1 MSFAGS
7 VGAFNRIPPYQ
18 PGYVMAYAQQ
28 QISAANNYMLTLGQ
42 LSREINPPA
51 ITPEFPTVGDAPA
64 LTVPTPPTFDNI
76 VWASPNIPT
85 PFTGTLDIGQ
95 YLPDP
100 FDANPPV
107 LSFGD
112 APAPFSANVPDA
124 PGINTQFEYPDLT
137 VNLPAP
143 PSLLSISTSK
153 FDGVTIPTLAE
164 AVPTLNLVA
173 PSIREYTPGAQY
185 TSALLTSLK
194 NTLQDR
200 IDNGG
205 TGLKPEIEE
214 AIWNR
219 GRDREYRQ
227 MRDALAD
234 LERMETLGF
243 AFPPG
248 VYVDARV
255 KIQTEMG
262 YNSANISREIMIEQA
277 KLELQNVLKALD
289 TATALEGNM
298 LNYTNQVEQRLF
310 ESTRYATQAG
320 VEIYNS
326 QVRAYAA
333 YVDAYKTKV
342 AIYEAQ
348 IRGELAKVE
357 AYKAEID
364 AEQAKAQINT
374 ALIAQYKTQAD
385 VALAS
390 IEVYKAQIAAIQ
402 TKAEI
407 EKLKVQIF
415 GEQVRAYGARV
426 NAYTAGV
433 EGFRATIQAEASK
446 QDAFKSQV
454 DAYTAQVNAAVRVS
468 DAKIAEFKG
477 RVDAK
482 TAEWQAF
489 TAQAEAEAA
498 RVRALSQSQTAE
510 AEVYRSVVSGT
521 ASYNEVLT
529 KQWQAAVEQKQ
540 RAAEIGV
547 SAAKASSDLYL
558 TTRGLALDAAKVG
571 AQVSAQLGAAA
582 LNAVNWS
589 NTTSNSS
596 SYQSSLSQ
604 SINEN
609 YNYSASV

>member
-1 MSFAGS
+1 MPFITYGRPA
-7 VGAFNRIPPYQ
+7 PYE
-18 PGYVMAYAQQ
+18 PGYIVAYANQ
-28 QISAANNYMLTLGQ
+28 QISAANNYMLKLGQ
-42 LSREINPPA
+42 LSLDLNPTL

-64 LTVPTPPTFDNI
+64 LTVPTPPTFDDI
-76 VWASPNIPT
+76 AWAAPMLPA
-85 PFTGTLDIGQ
+85 PFTGTLDIGE
-95 YLPDP
+95 YMPEP
-100 FDANPPV
+100 FDENPPV
-107 LSFGD
+107 LSFGS
-112 APAPFSANVPDA
+112 APAPFSELAPDA
-124 PGINTQFEYPDLT
+124 PGINTQFDYPDLV

-143 PSLLSISTSK
+143 PDLLSISTSK
-153 FDGVTIPTLAE
+153 FGGLSIPTLVE

-185 TSALLTSLK
+185 TSALLTTLQ

-200 IDNGG
+200 IENGG
-205 TGLKPEIEE
+205 TGLPADVEN
-214 AIWNR
+214 ALWDR

-243 AFPPG
+243 SFPPG

-262 YNSANISREIMIEQA
+262 YNSANISREIMIKQA
-277 KLELQNVLKALD
+277 ELELQNILKALD

-298 LNYTNQVEQRLF
+298 LSYTNQVEQRLF
-310 ESTRYATQAG
+310 EATRYATQAG
-320 VEIYNS
+320 VEIYNA
-326 QVRAYAA
+326 QVRGYAA

-374 ALIAQYKTQAD
+374 ALVAQYKTQAD

-407 EKLKVQIF
+407 EKLKVEIF
-415 GEQVRAYGARV
+415 GEQVRAFGAKV

-454 DAYTAQVNAAVRVS
+454 DAYTAQVNAAVRTA
-468 DAKIAEFKG
+468 DARIAEFRGK
-477 RVDAK
+477 VEAK
-482 TAEWQAF
+482 TAEWQAYS
-489 TAQAEAEAA
+489 AQAEAEAA
-498 RVRALSQSQTAE
+498 RVRSLSQSQTAE

-521 ASYNEVLT
+521 TSYNEVLT
-529 KQWQAAVEQKQ
+529 KQWQATIEQAQ

-547 SAAKASSDLYL
+547 SAAKANSDLYL
-558 TTRGLALDAAKVG
+558 TTKGLALDAAKVG

-589 NTTSNSS
+589 NSVNYGVSNSS
-596 SYQSSLSQ
+596 NSSYSETY
-604 SINEN
+604 SI
-609 YNYSASV
+609 SG